1 MMKQE
6 KPLVDKIVAKAA
18 YQAAK
23 KNVNSLCLYFFYQPT
38 VPDSLMKLKE
48 HK

>member
-1 MMKQE
+1 MKQE
-6 KPLVDKIVAKAA
+6 KKLLDRVVAKAA

-23 KNVNSLCLYFFYQPT
+23 KNVNSLCLFYFYQPT